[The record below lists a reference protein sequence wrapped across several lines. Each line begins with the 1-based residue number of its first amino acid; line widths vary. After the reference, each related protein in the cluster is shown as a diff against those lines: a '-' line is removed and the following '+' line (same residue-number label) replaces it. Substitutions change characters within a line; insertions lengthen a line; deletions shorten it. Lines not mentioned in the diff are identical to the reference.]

1 MTTDGWITVFA
12 VLAMLGAMA
21 FNVAGPDLIMVGTIT
36 ALLALGIL
44 APDEAFSGLANPAIL
59 TIGALLVVAAGI
71 RETGVLEWIAR
82 YALGRP
88 KNVAG
93 AQMRLMWPVA
103 ALSTFLNNTPVV
115 AMFIPLVSDWAR
127 RNRISPSMLLMPL
140 SYAAIL
146 GGTCSLIGT
155 STNLVVAG
163 MAHKRHPEL
172 EIGMFDIT
180 VIGLPCLF
188 AGILVVIV
196 ASKLFLKDRKPPKEG
211 LTAAREYTVVMRVE
225 KGSPVVGR
233 TIEDA
238 GLRHLQNLYLFE
250 IERQGEILPAV
261 PPTTVLLADDKLRFT
276 GVLDDL
282 VDLIK
287 LGIVPSTDQRE
298 KITRHPERR
307 LIEAVVAAHSPLV
320 GKTIKE
326 SRFRTVYDAA
336 IIAVHRQGARVSAKV
351 GDIVLEPGD
360 VLLLESHPNFIETER
375 RNTTFALISE
385 VEGSTQP
392 RYEKAGLASLI
403 LLAMVVSNT
412 LGLVD
417 LLTASLLAAAAMIL
431 TRCVTGNEAR
441 RSLDTS
447 LLIAVA
453 CAFGVSIALEKTGV
467 ADTIATNVIGS
478 AIAFGPVA
486 VLGAV
491 YLVTALL
498 TGIITNAAAAAIMFP
513 IAARAAEQVHIELL
527 PMALL
532 LMMGAS
538 SAFSTPIGYQTNLMV
553 YGPGGYRYMDFVL
566 VGLPIQLVVGVAS
579 VAITAFVF
587 L

>member
-1 MTTDGWITVFA
+1 MTTDGWIAISA
-12 VLAMLGAMA
+12 VVTMLGVMM
-21 FNVAGPDLIMVGTIT
+21 FNVVGPDLVMVGTVT
-36 ALLALGIL
+36 ALLVFGVLE
-44 APDEAFSGLANPAIL
+44 PEEAFAGLSNPAIL
-59 TIGALLVVAAGI
+59 TIAALLVVAAGI
-71 RETGVLEWIAR
+71 RETGVLEWIGR
-82 YALGRP
+82 YTLGRP
-88 KNVAG
+88 MGVAG

-103 ALSTFLNNTPVV
+103 SLSTFLNNTPVV

-127 RNRISPSMLLMPL
+127 RHRIPPSMLLLPL

-163 MAHKRHPEL
+163 LAKARDPHL

-180 VIGLPCLF
+180 IIGLPCLF
-188 AGILVVIV
+188 AGILFVVL
-196 ASKLFLKDRKPPKEG
+196 ASKRLLKDRTSPTEG
-211 LTAAREYTVVMRVE
+211 FAAAREYTVAMRVE

-233 TIEDA
+233 SIEDA

-250 IERQGEILPAV
+250 IERRGEVLPAV
-261 PPTTVLLADDKLRFT
+261 PPSTVLQAEDQLRFT

-287 LGIVPSTDQRE
+287 LRIVPSTDQRE
-298 KITRHPERR
+298 KVTRHPERR

-320 GKTIKE
+320 GKTVKE

-336 IIAVHRQGARVSAKV
+336 IIAVHREGARVSAKV

-360 VLLLESHPNFIETER
+360 VLLLESHPNFVNAER
-375 RNTTFALISE
+375 RNSTFALVSE
-385 VEGSTQP
+385 VEGSSQP
-392 RYEKAGLASLI
+392 RYDKAGVAAAI
-403 LLAMVVSNT
+403 MIAMIVSNA
-412 LGLVD
+412 LGLLD
-417 LLTASLLAAAAMIL
+417 LLVASLLAAGAMIL
-431 TRCVTGNEAR
+431 TRCITGNEAR
-441 RSLDTS
+441 RSVELS

-453 CAFGVSIALEKTGV
+453 CAFGVSVALEKTGV
-467 ADTIATNVIGS
+467 ADVIATTVIGNAMS
-478 AIAFGPVA
+478 FGPVT
-486 VLGAV
+486 VLAAI
-491 YLVTALL
+491 YLVTATLS
-498 TGIITNAAAAAIMFP
+498 GIVTNAAAAAIMFP

-532 LMMGAS
+532 VMMGAS

-553 YGPGGYRYMDFVL
+553 YGPGGYKYSDFL
-566 VGLPIQLVVGVAS
+566 RLGLPLQLIVGVAA